1 MALKVKIFKGYD
13 STVEKEINNFL
24 STKNLNENKI
34 SLTQSYYEEKN
45 GLPSQFRTCLVI
57 TMLYEE
63 KSITDSENIK
73 MKFKDAPVGAR
84 FKYPNM
90 QSVWVKI
97 NSYPKS
103 KFNDFEGLVCQWNG
117 NVEGHQSFASFV
129 DDTQGIDFDTE
140 VVLI

>member
-34 SLTQSYYEEKN
+34 SLIQSYYEEKN
-45 GLPSQFRTCLVI
+45 GLSSQFRTCLVI

-73 MKFKDAPVGAR
+73 LCYAIYMI
-84 FKYPNM
+84 M
-90 QSVWVKI
+90 
-97 NSYPKS
+97 
-103 KFNDFEGLVCQWNG
+103 
-117 NVEGHQSFASFV
+117 
-129 DDTQGIDFDTE
+129 
-140 VVLI
+140 

>member
-34 SLTQSYYEEKN
+34 SLIQSYYEEKN
-45 GLPSQFRTCLVI
+45 GLSSQFRTCLVI

-73 MKFKDAPVGAR
+73 
-84 FKYPNM
+84 
-90 QSVWVKI
+90 
-97 NSYPKS
+97 
-103 KFNDFEGLVCQWNG
+103 LC
-117 NVEGHQSFASFV
+117 
-129 DDTQGIDFDTE
+129 
-140 VVLI
+140 